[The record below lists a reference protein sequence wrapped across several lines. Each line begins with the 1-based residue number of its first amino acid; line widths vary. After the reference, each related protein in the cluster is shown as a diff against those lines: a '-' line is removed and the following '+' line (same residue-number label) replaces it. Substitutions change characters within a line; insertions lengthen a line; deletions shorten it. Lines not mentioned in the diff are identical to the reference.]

1 MPLTPAELADAVQR
15 IERVTMKTAETVGIM
30 DERQKV
36 DHETIREIEAHAREQ
51 NGSLLSLATEQ
62 HKMEGALAMLRWMVA
77 AATTGIG
84 AGAALAGVILAV
96 VSRG

>member
-1 MPLTPAELADAVQR
+1 MPLTPAELADAVLR
-15 IERVTMKTAETVGIM
+15 IERVTIETAEAVSILN
-30 DERQKV
+30 ERQQEMRK
-36 DHETIREIEAHAREQ
+36 DMGELKEHQKEQ
-51 NGSLLSLATEQ
+51 NGNLLNLATEQ

>member
-51 NGSLLSLATEQ
+51 NGSLLSVVKEQ
-62 HKMEGALAMLRWMVA
+62 HEMRGAIGMLKVMVGLTFA
-77 AATTGIG
+77 GVS
-84 AGAALAGVILAV
+84 AGAALAGVIFAII
-96 VSRG
+96 SRG